1 MYDILVENIR
11 FSYNKDLVLEDIN
24 MKINSGDFVCL
35 LGQSGCG
42 KSTFLRLMA
51 GLSEPDSGAI
61 LIDRQPLNG
70 ASLDRGVVFQD
81 YSLFPWLTTGKN
93 MILSLQQKFK
103 KENKHQLK
111 ERILYYFKMVGLDES
126 TFNKYPNELSG
137 GMRQR
142 AAICRAFA
150 LDPPIL
156 LMDEPFGAL
165 DAVTR
170 ANLQD
175 MVLDL
180 WRKDSKNRKTILFVT
195 HDVDEALL
203 LSTKIF
209 VLGSNPGKIIYTHS
223 FEEGEKISRDTL
235 FENKDTIELRNKLIH
250 ILNKDIKEKLMKE
263 RMKWEKFVQLQ
274 LF

>member
-111 ERILYYFKMVGLDES
+111 ERILYYFKMVRLDES

-263 RMKWEKFVQLQ
+263 RMK
-274 LF
+274 